1 MKKILNVLLAFTL
14 FLSLMPS
21 VVYAAEMT
29 PVNIVINGEKFVS
42 PVGEPAPYANK
53 DQRTLIPIRF
63 FAEKLGVPND
73 EEHIKWDQA
82 SQTATI
88 TDGTN
93 IVEIPMGSKEIR
105 VNGEKVLMDTVAE
118 VKNQR
123 IFIPARYLAEG
134 LGAMVYWDQDA
145 QTAVFMTQEYVDN
158 HRVKKTNRTM
168 DIDDPYLA
176 LEYYDLLSEKYRNIR
191 SFGDS
196 QTFLKR
202 MKEARALANKI
213 KIDVDKENGTA
224 SITLPKY
231 DKDDFYII
239 LDTVTD
245 GKQYLDAGTYS
256 VAFKDALHGG
266 KLFYI
271 HISDRNYGA
280 AVLYGL
286 YGMIIDD
293 EFMAIEGTKGFDMFV
308 SLN

>member
-1 MKKILNVLLAFTL
+1 MKRIVLVLVALAVMF
-14 FLSLMPS
+14 MIVP
-21 VVYAAEMT
+21 VYAAEMK
-29 PVNIVINGEKFVS
+29 PINIVINGEIFVS
-42 PVGEPAPYANK
+42 PEGEPAPYANK

-134 LGAMVYWDQDA
+134 LGANVYWDQED
-145 QTAVFMTQEYVDN
+145 QTAVFMTQEYIDN
-158 HRVKKTNRTM
+158 HRVKKTKRAM

-256 VAFKDALHGG
+256 VAFKDAMEGR

-271 HISDRNYGA
+271 DISDRNYGA